1 MKDKPMTQHTQKITP
16 SMSERDPWKG
26 LRHLTWCVAFAL
38 AGCGTY
44 PGVLPSSGPSL
55 EAVQNSADATNPQGI
70 QLLDVTPA
78 LAQRLVGAGNG
89 QSSFAVPWGQSP
101 QPDFSLGPGDVVE
114 VSIWEAPP
122 ASLFGASSMDL
133 RSGAATARV
142 TVLPGQMVAAD
153 GTIDVPF
160 AGSILVAGQT
170 ITAVQNAVVQR
181 LKGKANQP
189 QVVVR
194 ILQNATSN
202 VTVVGEVS
210 NSLRMPLT
218 AKGERLL
225 DALAA
230 AGGVRQPVGKMSL
243 QITRGDQVR
252 SLPLERVIA
261 SPIENVFLQPGDVV
275 TAFHQPFSLTVLGAT
290 GANRELD
297 FEAQGISLAQALGR
311 AGGLQDQ
318 RADAR
323 GIFIFRFE
331 DPALLPGDNPGG
343 LRTAQ
348 GKVPVVFRLDL
359 KDPAS
364 FFSAQDFPMRHRDV
378 VYVANSPAAELQKFL
393 NIVGS
398 VVGPVLTLRALS
410 NP

>member
-1 MKDKPMTQHTQKITP
+1 MHWDQLHRAATMPF
-16 SMSERDPWKG
+16 RRAWG
-26 LRHLTWCVAFAL
+26 ALRRQAWWLVLPL

-44 PGVLPSSGPSL
+44 PEFMPSAGPSL
-55 EAVQNSADATNPQGI
+55 EVMQKKSQETSTPGI
-70 QLLDVTPA
+70 VLLDVTA
-78 LAQRLVGAGNG
+78 SLTQGMANARRTD
-89 QSSFAVPWGQSP
+89 SSFAQLWGQSG
-101 QPDFSLGPGDVVE
+101 QPGFWLGAGDVLE

-122 ASLFGASSMDL
+122 ASLFGVSPLDL
-133 RSGAATARV
+133 RSGMATARV
-142 TVLPGQMVAAD
+142 TVLPSQMVSAE

-160 AGSILVAGQT
+160 AGVIKVAGES
-170 ITAVQNAVVQR
+170 IAGVQNAIVQR

-194 ILQNATSN
+194 MLQNATTN

-210 NSLRMPLT
+210 NSVRMPLT

-230 AGGVRQPVGKMSL
+230 AGGVRQPVGKMTL
-243 QITRGDQVR
+243 QITRGEQVR

-261 SPIENVFLQPGDVV
+261 SPAENVFLQPGDVV
-275 TAFHQPFSLTVLGAT
+275 TAFHQPFNLTVLGAT

-331 DPALLPGDNPGG
+331 DPALLPDVKPDAP
-343 LRTAQ
+343 RTAQ
-348 GKVPVVFRLDL
+348 GRVPVVFRLDL

-364 FFSAQDFPMRHRDV
+364 FFAAQDFPMRHKDV
-378 VYVANSPAAELQKFL
+378 VYVSNAPAAELQKFL

-398 VVGPVLTLRALS
+398 VAGPALTLRALA

>member
-1 MKDKPMTQHTQKITP
+1 MNINKNEPAFTAVF
-16 SMSERDPWKG
+16 KG
-26 LRHLTWCVAFAL
+26 VGAALKRYIWLWVLPL
-38 AGCGTY
+38 AGCATY
-44 PGVLPSSGPSL
+44 FDSLPSAGPSL
-55 EAVQNSADATNPQGI
+55 AVVQKSANVTNPLGI
-70 QLLDVTPA
+70 QLFDVTAP
-78 LAQRLVGAGNG
+78 LAQHMATAGRSE
-89 QSSFAVPWGQSP
+89 SSFAKQWGQTL
-101 QPDFSLGPGDVVE
+101 QTGVVLGAGDVLE

-122 ASLFGASSMDL
+122 ASLFGASVSDV
-133 RSGAATARV
+133 RSGMATARV
-142 TVLPGQMVAAD
+142 SVLPGQMVAFD
-153 GTIDVPF
+153 GSIDVPF
-160 AGSILVAGQT
+160 AGGIKVAGHS
-170 ITAVQNAVVQR
+170 IADVQNAIAER

-194 ILQNATSN
+194 VLQNATSN

-210 NSLRMPLT
+210 NSVRMPLT

-230 AGGVRQPVGKMSL
+230 AGGVRQPVNKMSL
-243 QITRGDQVR
+243 QITRGEQVR

-261 SPIENVFLQPGDVV
+261 SPAENVFLQPGDVV
-275 TAFHQPFSLTVLGAT
+275 TAFHQPFNLTVLGAT
-290 GANRELD
+290 GTNRELD

-318 RADAR
+318 RADAQ

-331 DPALLPGDNPGG
+331 DPALLPNTKSDAQ
-343 LRTAQ
+343 RTAQ

-364 FFSAQDFPMRHRDV
+364 FFAAQDFPMRHKDV
-378 VYVANSPAAELQKFL
+378 VYVSNAPAAELQKFL

-398 VVGPVLTLRALS
+398 VAGPTLTIRAL
-410 NP
+410 NN

>member
-1 MKDKPMTQHTQKITP
+1 MHGDQFGRAATKPIWRAWGT
-16 SMSERDPWKG
+16 
-26 LRHLTWCVAFAL
+26 LRRQAWWLVLPL

-44 PGVLPSSGPSL
+44 PEFMPSAGPSL
-55 EAVQNSADATNPQGI
+55 EAMQKKSQETSTQGI
-70 QLLDVTPA
+70 VLLDVTA
-78 LAQRLVGAGNG
+78 SLTQGMSNARRTD
-89 QSSFAVPWGQSP
+89 SSFAQLWGQAR
-101 QPDFSLGPGDVVE
+101 QPGFWLGAGDVLE

-122 ASLFGASSMDL
+122 ASLFGASPLDL
-133 RSGAATARV
+133 RSGSATARV
-142 TVLPGQMVAAD
+142 TVLPSQMVAAD

-160 AGSILVAGQT
+160 AGVIKVAGESV
-170 ITAVQNAVVQR
+170 AGVQNAIVQR
-181 LKGKANQP
+181 LKGKAHQP

-194 ILQNATSN
+194 VLQNATSN

-210 NSLRMPLT
+210 NSVRMPLT

-243 QITRGDQVR
+243 QITRGEQVR

-261 SPIENVFLQPGDVV
+261 SPEENVFLQPGDVV
-275 TAFHQPFSLTVLGAT
+275 TAFHQPFNLTVLGAT

-331 DPALLPGDNPGG
+331 DPALLPDVKPDAP
-343 LRTAQ
+343 RTAQ

-364 FFSAQDFPMRHRDV
+364 FFAAQDFPMRHKDV
-378 VYVANSPAAELQKFL
+378 VYVSNAPAAELQKFL

-398 VVGPVLTLRALS
+398 VSGPILTLRAVT

>member
-1 MKDKPMTQHTQKITP
+1 MHGDQFGRAATKPICRAWGT
-16 SMSERDPWKG
+16 
-26 LRHLTWCVAFAL
+26 LRRQAWWLVLPL

-44 PGVLPSSGPSL
+44 PEFMPSAGPSL
-55 EAVQNSADATNPQGI
+55 EAMQKKSQETSTQGI
-70 QLLDVTPA
+70 VLLDVTA
-78 LAQRLVGAGNG
+78 SLTQGMSNARRTD
-89 QSSFAVPWGQSP
+89 SSFAQLWGQAR
-101 QPDFSLGPGDVVE
+101 QPGFWLGAGDVLE

-122 ASLFGASSMDL
+122 ASLFGASSLDL
-133 RSGAATARV
+133 RSGSATAKV
-142 TVLPGQMVAAD
+142 TVLPSQMVAAD
-153 GTIDVPF
+153 GTIEVPF
-160 AGSILVAGQT
+160 AGVIKVAGESV
-170 ITAVQNAVVQR
+170 AGVQNAIVQR
-181 LKGKANQP
+181 LKGKAHQP

-194 ILQNATSN
+194 VLQNATSN

-210 NSLRMPLT
+210 NSVRMPLT

-243 QITRGDQVR
+243 QITRGEQVR

-261 SPIENVFLQPGDVV
+261 SPEENVFLQPGDVV
-275 TAFHQPFSLTVLGAT
+275 TAFHQPFNLTVLGAT

-331 DPALLPGDNPGG
+331 DPALLPDVKPDAP
-343 LRTAQ
+343 RTAQ

-364 FFSAQDFPMRHRDV
+364 FFAAQDFPMRHKDV
-378 VYVANSPAAELQKFL
+378 VYVSNAPAAELQKFL

-398 VVGPVLTLRALS
+398 VSGPILTLRTVA

>member
-1 MKDKPMTQHTQKITP
+1 MHGDQFGRAATKPICRAWGT
-16 SMSERDPWKG
+16 
-26 LRHLTWCVAFAL
+26 LRRQAWWLVLPL

-44 PGVLPSSGPSL
+44 PEFMPSAGPSL
-55 EAVQNSADATNPQGI
+55 EAMQKKSQETSTQGI
-70 QLLDVTPA
+70 VLLDVTA
-78 LAQRLVGAGNG
+78 SLTQGMSNARRTD
-89 QSSFAVPWGQSP
+89 SSFAQLWGLAR
-101 QPDFSLGPGDVVE
+101 QPGFWLGAGDVLE

-122 ASLFGASSMDL
+122 ASLFGASSLDL
-133 RSGAATARV
+133 RSGSATAKV
-142 TVLPGQMVAAD
+142 TVLPSQMVAAD
-153 GTIDVPF
+153 GTIEVPF
-160 AGSILVAGQT
+160 AGVIKVAGESV
-170 ITAVQNAVVQR
+170 AGVQNAIVQR
-181 LKGKANQP
+181 LKGKAHQP

-194 ILQNATSN
+194 VLQNATSN

-210 NSLRMPLT
+210 NSVRMPLT

-243 QITRGDQVR
+243 QITRGEQVR

-261 SPIENVFLQPGDVV
+261 SPEENVFLQPGDVV
-275 TAFHQPFSLTVLGAT
+275 TAFHQPFNLTVLGAT

-331 DPALLPGDNPGG
+331 DPALLPDVKPDAP
-343 LRTAQ
+343 RTAQ

-364 FFSAQDFPMRHRDV
+364 FFAAQDFPMRHKDV
-378 VYVANSPAAELQKFL
+378 VYVSNAPAAELQKFL

-398 VVGPVLTLRALS
+398 VSGPILTLRTVA

>member
-1 MKDKPMTQHTQKITP
+1 MQLDQIGRAATTP
-16 SMSERDPWKG
+16 TGRAWG
-26 LRHLTWCVAFAL
+26 ALRRQIWWLVLPL

-44 PGVLPSSGPSL
+44 PEYLPSAGPSL
-55 EAVQNSADATNPQGI
+55 EVMQKKSQETSTQAIV
-70 QLLDVTPA
+70 LLDVTA
-78 LAQRLVGAGNG
+78 SLTQGMSNARRTD
-89 QSSFAVPWGQSP
+89 SSFAQLWGQAR
-101 QPDFSLGPGDVVE
+101 QPGFWLGAGDVLE

-122 ASLFGASSMDL
+122 ASLFGASPLDL
-133 RSGAATARV
+133 RSGTATARV
-142 TVLPGQMVAAD
+142 TVLPSQMVSAD

-160 AGSILVAGQT
+160 AGVIKVAGES
-170 ITAVQNAVVQR
+170 TAGVQNAIVQR

-194 ILQNATSN
+194 MLQNATSN

-210 NSLRMPLT
+210 NSVRMPLT

-261 SPIENVFLQPGDVV
+261 SPAENVFLQPGDVV
-275 TAFHQPFSLTVLGAT
+275 TAFHQPFNLTVLGAT

-331 DPALLPGDNPGG
+331 DPALLPNVNPDAP
-343 LRTAQ
+343 RTAQ
-348 GKVPVVFRLDL
+348 GKVAVVFRLDL

-364 FFSAQDFPMRHRDV
+364 FFAAQDFPMRHKDV
-378 VYVANSPAAELQKFL
+378 VYVSNAPAAELQKFL
-393 NIVGS
+393 SIVGS
-398 VVGPVLTLRALS
+398 VAGPVLNLRALT
-410 NP
+410 N

>member
-1 MKDKPMTQHTQKITP
+1 MKGSLMIFKKLDSLRMTAMQDLMRSWRLHIGWLVLP
-16 SMSERDPWKG
+16 
-26 LRHLTWCVAFAL
+26 LV
-38 AGCGTY
+38 GCGTY
-44 PGVLPSSGPSL
+44 PDVLPSSGPSL
-55 EAVQNSADATNPQGI
+55 EAVQKNAQETAPQGI
-70 QLLDVTPA
+70 QLLDVTAP
-78 LAQRLVGAGNG
+78 LAQRLASARRGDN
-89 QSSFAVPWGQSP
+89 SFAQQWGQVRPSGLV
-101 QPDFSLGPGDVVE
+101 LGPGDVLE

-122 ASLFGASSMDL
+122 ASLFGASAMDM

-142 TVLPGQMVAAD
+142 SVLPSQMVSTD

-160 AGSILVAGQT
+160 AGSIQAAGRSMT
-170 ITAVQNAVVQR
+170 DVQNAIAQR

-210 NSLRMPLT
+210 NSVRMSLT

-252 SLPLERVIA
+252 IMPLERVIA
-261 SPIENVFLQPGDVV
+261 SPAENVLLQPGDVI
-275 TAFHQPFSLTVLGAT
+275 TAFHQPFNLTVLGAT
-290 GANRELD
+290 GTNRELD

-331 DPALLPGDNPGG
+331 DPALLPNVKPDAP
-343 LRTAQ
+343 RTAQ

-364 FFSAQDFPMRHRDV
+364 FFAAQDFPMRHKDV
-378 VYVANSPAAELQKFL
+378 VYVSNSPAAELQKFL

-398 VVGPVLTLRALS
+398 VAGPILTLRAVT
-410 NP
+410 N